1 MRRVIPALVF
11 VCAALAPATSLAQS
25 RPPASNQQP
34 ARRPPPKKPPVGV
47 RAYGFYEFDALA
59 ATDTFKAVTGSSTT
73 NGFGAGLE
81 VTNVASKLF
90 IRATFAHAGKDG
102 ERVFVNN
109 GEVFKLGIPLTVGMT
124 PIEIGGGWRS
134 VVDRRGRYAIYA
146 GADVVF
152 LNYSETTPSGTA
164 DDNTSQTFTGY
175 SLFGGFDRTFHK
187 NLVAGVEG
195 QYRSVPNAIGA
206 AGTSAAFGETDLGGF
221 VIRALFGVKR

>member
-1 MRRVIPALVF
+1 MRRVIPALVL
-11 VCAALAPATSLAQS
+11 VCAALAPATSFAQS

-47 RAYGFYEFDALA
+47 RLYGFYEFDALA
-59 ATDTFKAVTGSSTT
+59 AADTFNAVTGSSTT
-73 NGFGAGLE
+73 NGFGGGFE

-90 IRATFAHAGKDG
+90 IRGTVAHAGKDG

-109 GEVFKLGIPLTVGMT
+109 GEIFKLGIPLTVAMT
-124 PIEIGGGWRS
+124 PIEFGGGWRS
-134 VVDRRGRYAIYA
+134 VVDRRGRWAIYA
-146 GADVVF
+146 GAGVVF

-164 DDNTSQTFTGY
+164 DDNTSKTFTGY

-187 NLVAGVEG
+187 NLVAGAEV
-195 QYRSVPNAIGA
+195 QYRGVPNAIGT

-221 VIRALFGVKR
+221 AIRALFGVKW